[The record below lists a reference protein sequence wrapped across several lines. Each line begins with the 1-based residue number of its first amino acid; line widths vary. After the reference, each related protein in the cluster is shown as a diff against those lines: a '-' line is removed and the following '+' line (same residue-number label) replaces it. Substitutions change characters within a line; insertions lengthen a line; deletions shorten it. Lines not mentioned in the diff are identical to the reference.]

1 MSTFLAAM
9 TREQQDAYYAAL
21 SAADRMAEATPF
33 VEFMLRALSLAL
45 EEAASAEPPTD
56 QVTDQVDKLL
66 HALDGKAPLKVNEL
80 MSAVG
85 LAHKAT
91 FRANYLTPALEAGL
105 IEMTHPDSPRSPSQK
120 YLMTAMGR
128 RRMRKP

>member
-1 MSTFLAAM
+1 MSTSLAAM

-45 EEAASAEPPTD
+45 EEAASAETRTD
-56 QVTDQVDKLL
+56 QVTDQVDRLL

-105 IEMTHPDSPRSPSQK
+105 IEMTQPDSPRSPSQK

-128 RRMRKP
+128 QRMRKS

>member
-45 EEAASAEPPTD
+45 KEAASAETRTD
-56 QVTDQVDKLL
+56 QVTDQVDRLL

-128 RRMRKP
+128 QRMRKS

>member
-1 MSTFLAAM
+1 MSTSLAAM
-9 TREQQDAYYAAL
+9 TREQQDVYYAAL

-45 EEAASAEPPTD
+45 EEAASAETRTD
-56 QVTDQVDKLL
+56 QVTDQVDRLL

-105 IEMTHPDSPRSPSQK
+105 IEMTQPDSPRSPSQK

-128 RRMRKP
+128 QRMRKS

>member
-1 MSTFLAAM
+1 M

-21 SAADRMAEATPF
+21 SEADRMAEATPF

-45 EEAASAEPPTD
+45 EEAASAETCTD
-56 QVTDQVDKLL
+56 QVTDQVTDQADKLL

-128 RRMRKP
+128 QRMRKS